1 MGRDEEYTH
10 VKGWIKRL
18 AAIDPTTGLLNR
30 HGWITSA
37 MRLTRRAARGRKRL
51 GVVLASVDHFTSV
64 TEDKGYELAEE
75 TLQHLAEV
83 LENQLRPGDLLGR
96 WLEDQFVLLLLS
108 PEGPSLKTVA
118 ERIRKAVE
126 GSPLRSSK
134 GDLPLT
140 ICIGAADGAPQIG
153 DLKELD
159 GLISEADRRLGAAKK
174 DGVNRVAV

>member
-1 MGRDEEYTH
+1 MGQEEEFTH

-18 AAIDPTTGLLNR
+18 AAIDPATGLLNR

-37 MRLTRRAARGRKRL
+37 IRQTKRAAKGRKRL
-51 GVVLASVDHFTSV
+51 GVVLAGVDDFKRV
-64 TEDKGYELAEE
+64 TEERGYEIAEE
-75 TLQHLAEV
+75 ALQHLADV

-96 WLEDQFVLLLLS
+96 WLEDQFILLLLS
-108 PEGPSLKTVA
+108 PEGPSLKTVG

-126 GSPLRSSK
+126 GSPVRTTN
-134 GDLPLT
+134 GDVSLT

-159 GLISEADRRLGAAKK
+159 GLISEADRRLGMAKK
-174 DGVNRVAV
+174 DGVNRVVV